1 MAPCSSRETCA
12 VTMGPRLY
20 SAWVTTFPFIS
31 ILSTYPKFTRI
42 YPFFFPLSTFPKF
55 TRNFG
60 GYRSWEA
67 PNGGEDAQEAPSQP
81 SISKNHAT
89 TQFFDV
95 PPSDV
100 LVLSTEME
108 SANQEP
114 SPNLRRDESTQI
126 AVLIVDYFSIIVSIS
141 ASSSSVT

>member
-1 MAPCSSRETCA
+1 MPPSNRTHTLEGEFFSSHIQFLLLLSILPKFTVETRRGHQDSYQMAPCSSRETCA

-81 SISKNHAT
+81 SISKNRAT
-89 TQFFDV
+89 TRIFRR
-95 PPSDV
+95 PS
-100 LVLSTEME
+100 L
-108 SANQEP
+108 
-114 SPNLRRDESTQI
+114 
-126 AVLIVDYFSIIVSIS
+126 
-141 ASSSSVT
+141 